1 MLVSVVQELL
11 NRRRKQKCHE
21 EIIRC
26 IALLAVKLNCFTTH
40 NTKIDCGIKN
50 IPSIQMPLFAS
61 SVFLYKSLKESTVK
75 TLPGEEAISVSSEV
89 STSFPIPK
97 TNTAAPFFWRRD
109 DAISRGVYS
118 PWSVVCFPVVMTRTG
133 WTKKMRL
140 RETGSHRIK
149 SQTVSGTL

>member
-1 MLVSVVQELL
+1 MYTINGGNAQLFS
-11 NRRRKQKCHE
+11 
-21 EIIRC
+21 
-26 IALLAVKLNCFTTH
+26 TD
-40 NTKIDCGIKN
+40 NTRIDCGIIN

-75 TLPGEEAISVSSEV
+75 TLTGEEAISVSSEV

-118 PWSVVCFPVVMTRTG
+118 PWSVVCLPVVMTRTG
-133 WTKKMRL
+133 WKKKM
-140 RETGSHRIK
+140 
-149 SQTVSGTL
+149 

>member
-1 MLVSVVQELL
+1 MS
-11 NRRRKQKCHE
+11 RRKNMMYTINGGNAQ
-21 EIIRC
+21 
-26 IALLAVKLNCFTTH
+26 LFSTD
-40 NTKIDCGIKN
+40 NTRIDCGIIN

-75 TLPGEEAISVSSEV
+75 TLTGEEAISVSSEV

-118 PWSVVCFPVVMTRTG
+118 PWSVVCLPVVMTRTG
-133 WTKKMRL
+133 WKKKKWL
-140 RETGSHRIK
+140 RETGSHMIK
-149 SQTVSGTL
+149 QFQGLYNFPYMISNAWEI